1 MRQKLLSLLLLATAF
16 TAQAQ
21 QEMTTLEDERQVKEP
36 ARVEFAPH
44 MYLQLKG
51 GVAHTIGET
60 KFKDLLSPSA
70 EVTLGYRFSQYVGL
84 QLGASGWEGKGSW
97 IYPRQNYGWKF
108 VQGNLDVVLHLSEMV
123 AGYNPDRFFNVYGFI
138 GGGVNYTLEKD
149 QPKALT
155 MDADITPNYVKEDHD
170 LLGLGRAGLGLSF
183 RLSEHIAFNIE
194 GNVNVLPDQFN
205 WKYGNNPD
213 FQYNALAGFTVKIGK
228 VAHRTPAVYYEV
240 VPVMEPLVEVQPA
253 PEAAPAPE
261 PNKVKVRVEPMSA
274 NVFFR
279 IDRSEIRDSQ
289 RPVLEKLITYL
300 KENPSTVV
308 RLVGYADRQTGTPK
322 YNAALSARRAEAV
335 KTYLVSSGIAADRIE
350 TDYKGDTVQPFST
363 ARENRVTICVA
374 EDTNN

>member
-21 QEMTTLEDERQVKEP
+21 QEMTTSEDERQVKEP

-138 GGGVNYTLEKD
+138 GGGVN
-149 QPKALT
+149 
-155 MDADITPNYVKEDHD
+155 
-170 LLGLGRAGLGLSF
+170 
-183 RLSEHIAFNIE
+183 
-194 GNVNVLPDQFN
+194 
-205 WKYGNNPD
+205 
-213 FQYNALAGFTVKIGK
+213 
-228 VAHRTPAVYYEV
+228 
-240 VPVMEPLVEVQPA
+240 
-253 PEAAPAPE
+253 
-261 PNKVKVRVEPMSA
+261 
-274 NVFFR
+274 
-279 IDRSEIRDSQ
+279 
-289 RPVLEKLITYL
+289 
-300 KENPSTVV
+300 
-308 RLVGYADRQTGTPK
+308 
-322 YNAALSARRAEAV
+322 
-335 KTYLVSSGIAADRIE
+335 
-350 TDYKGDTVQPFST
+350 
-363 ARENRVTICVA
+363 
-374 EDTNN
+374 